1 MSGVYYITVSEDED
15 GQRLDRFLQKHL
27 KGTPI
32 GLLQK
37 LMRKG
42 QIRVDSKRVKTNTRI
57 SEGQSVRIPPLEKK
71 ENAKNKISEQD
82 AEFIRS
88 LVIYD
93 KDGVV
98 AINKPSGIATQGGTN
113 INRHIDG
120 LLPALANKEGVVPRL
135 VHRLDKDTSGVLLL
149 ARSAEM
155 ARELGKVFQ
164 GRNIRKI
171 YWALTVPAPEMNSG
185 EIRAPIKKVGGMG
198 NEKMAV
204 DTEGQSAV
212 TLFDIVD
219 RAHKQ
224 LAFVA
229 FWPRTGR
236 THQIRVHAAHLGCP
250 ILGDGKY
257 GGHEAMLEGVD
268 HVKRVHLHARSL
280 HFIHPKT
287 NKPIDVDAPLAGDIE
302 KSWKDLGFDP
312 NSKAQVFADIKDI

>member
-120 LLPALANKEGVVPRL
+120 FGVIQTAYSIVSHNNRNRIYSRTLGFRGCP
-135 VHRLDKDTSGVLLL
+135 VKYTSGTNTCSN
-149 ARSAEM
+149 RSTCTQSKGECID
-155 ARELGKVFQ
+155 
-164 GRNIRKI
+164 RNI
-171 YWALTVPAPEMNSG
+171 TVNSHSC
-185 EIRAPIKKVGGMG
+185 EIQQG
-198 NEKMAV
+198 
-204 DTEGQSAV
+204 
-212 TLFDIVD
+212 
-219 RAHKQ
+219 
-224 LAFVA
+224 
-229 FWPRTGR
+229 
-236 THQIRVHAAHLGCP
+236 
-250 ILGDGKY
+250 
-257 GGHEAMLEGVD
+257 
-268 HVKRVHLHARSL
+268 
-280 HFIHPKT
+280 
-287 NKPIDVDAPLAGDIE
+287 
-302 KSWKDLGFDP
+302 
-312 NSKAQVFADIKDI
+312 